1 MSSQYPFL
9 GLGFNSWA
17 QKFGRES
24 YQSGSSSSIITEGL
38 VLHLDAANSSSYGGS
53 GDTWSDLSSNS
64 NNATRTD
71 PNEVVFNSS
80 GWFDWT
86 DGPGGGFD
94 GTQGGFILP
103 NDSFTLGSNFTI
115 EVWNYYDS
123 PSAPAVSPWNGGT
136 LWTNSASADWNTGS
150 GNNNG
155 LLFGYNTIRYK
166 TINGSERSLHFSS
179 NPTTQVWHQHVLVF
193 DSGTVTVYVDK
204 NFEGTKTDF
213 KTSYTQSNGDLGIG
227 IADKFGGS
235 FRGEYLGFI
244 SIVRVYTQ
252 SLTLEEITTNYDAH
266 KGRYGLS

>member
-9 GLGFNSWA
+9 GLGFNSWT

-24 YQSGSSSSIITEGL
+24 SQSGQSGSSIITEGL

-53 GDTWSDLSSNS
+53 GDTWSDLTSNS

-71 PNEVVFNSS
+71 PNEVVFNSN

-86 DGPGGGFD
+86 DGPASD

-123 PSAPAVSPWNGGT
+123 PNPPSDNPWGGGN
-136 LWTNSASADWNTGS
+136 LWTNSASADWNSGA

-155 LLFGYNTIRYK
+155 LLFGYNSMRYK
-166 TINGSERSLHFSS
+166 NANGSERQLTYSS
-179 NPTTQVWHQHVLVF
+179 NPTTQVWHQHVLAV
-193 DSGTVTVYVDK
+193 DSGTATVYVDK
-204 NFEGTKTDF
+204 SSVGSQTDF
-213 KTSYTQSNGDLGIG
+213 RTYSQSNGDLGIG
-227 IADKFGGS
+227 IADRYGGS

-252 SLTLEEITTNYDAH
+252 TLTLEEITTNYDAH

>member
-1 MSSQYPFL
+1 MSKYPFL
-9 GLGFNSWA
+9 GLGFNSWT

-24 YQSGSSSSIITEGL
+24 YQSGSSIITEGL

-53 GDTWSDLSSNS
+53 GDTWSDLTSNS

-86 DGPGGGFD
+86 DGPASD
-94 GTQGGFILP
+94 SVQGGFTLP

-123 PSAPAVSPWNGGT
+123 PTAPAQSPWSGGN
-136 LWTNSASADWNTGS
+136 LWTNSASADWNSGA

-155 LLFGYNTIRYK
+155 LLFGYNQLRYK
-166 TINGSERSLHFSS
+166 TANGFEIGVNYTS

-193 DSGTVTVYVDK
+193 DSGTATAYVDK
-204 NFEGTKTDF
+204 SSVLNRTDL

-227 IADKFGGS
+227 IADRFGS
-235 FRGEYLGFI
+235 YRGEYLGFI